1 MEDKLF
7 KGFVQFLNEADIQK
21 NPAMSPE
28 YFSSLN
34 RRAEHNVQ
42 GIERKYGRDMMN
54 LMQYVHQVQAMQRGH
69 EQELEQLAHDVIVD
83 QYGSILGDT
92 QLDIKIPT
100 DDSIQKMMKPP
111 KPEEQDQPEF
121 KEIEDDDVKNAIHK
135 RKILN
140 MTAQGE
146 ALNAKKLFTGE
157 VATEGMTKIFGEAQ
171 GKQMLDLLIK
181 ITDIAIAMD
190 WRMPEEVAQQMW
202 EQGDGFS
209 GASEIKWTPPKAD
222 DETENDDEEE
232 GSDEQTEENTVP
244 TIVVRG
250 LDFSMLIHEAIKGI
264 YGLINQGGLAHMS
277 EDDIAKVFMNADTMK
292 DEIQDLKRAKLTTAD
307 LRDFM
312 NSFPDVTNMENGRE
326 YVWGKMINAEV
337 LPDKEFLELMKLI
350 WTAAPLYRTIAEG
363 DPRPSEAEIAAAN
376 EAMPIAR
383 QKVQKIIDLIKEEL
397 EEWQRS
403 QEPSYMDSY
412 ADDTDYQDEEDDTL
426 PGGREPEPEV
436 FHGRADVDL
445 APSEIQELIDKA
457 LDRRDF
463 AEVARLH
470 SLLKESKIRF
480 DDEP

>member
-7 KGFVQFLNEADIQK
+7 KGFVQFVNESDIQK

-34 RRAEHNVQ
+34 QRAEHNVK
-42 GIERKYGRDMMN
+42 GIERKYGREMMN
-54 LMQYVHQVQAMQRGH
+54 FMQYVQQVQAMQRGH
-69 EQELEQLAHDVIVD
+69 EKELEHLAHDVIMD
-83 QYGSILGDT
+83 QYGSILGET
-92 QLDIKIPT
+92 KLDIQIPIE
-100 DDSIQKMMKPP
+100 DPNAIKKMMKPP
-111 KPEEQDQPEF
+111 KQEQEEPSAF
-121 KEIEDDDVKNAIHK
+121 KEIEDTDVKNAIHK
-135 RKILN
+135 RKLLN

-157 VATEGMTKIFGEAQ
+157 VATDGMMKIFGEVQ

-181 ITDIAIAMD
+181 ITDIATAMD
-190 WRMPEEVAQQMW
+190 WRIPEEVAQQMW
-202 EQGDGFS
+202 EQGNDFS
-209 GASEIKWTPPKAD
+209 GASEIKWTPAN
-222 DETENDDEEE
+222 DEDQEE
-232 GSDEQTEENTVP
+232 GSDEPTEENTVP

-250 LDFSMLIHEAIKGI
+250 LDFSMLIHESIKGI

-277 EDDIAKVFMNADTMK
+277 EEDIAKVFMNADTMA

-312 NSFPDVTNMENGRE
+312 NSFPDVTSMENGRE
-326 YVWGKMINAEV
+326 YVWGKMIDARV
-337 LPDKEFLELMKLI
+337 LPDAEFLELMKLI
-350 WTAAPLYRTIAEG
+350 WTASPLYRAIAEG
-363 DPRPSEAEIAAAN
+363 DPRPSETELAAAN

-383 QKVQKIIDLIKEEL
+383 QKVQKLIDLIKEEL

-403 QEPSYMDSY
+403 QEPSYSDEDEY
-412 ADDTDYQDEEDDTL
+412 EEDDTL
-426 PGGREPEPEV
+426 PGGREVEPEV
-436 FHGRADVDL
+436 FHGRADADL

-463 AEVARLH
+463 VEVARLH
-470 SLLKESKIRF
+470 SLLKESKVRF